1 MAERLPDKNKSNF
14 PPILIDNIIRQKLQ
28 TERERERKGI
38 VFSIVL
44 NRKTSSKENPSKD

>member
-14 PPILIDNIIRQKLQ
+14 PTILIDNIIRQKLQ
-28 TERERERKGI
+28 TERERKKGI

-44 NRKTSSKENPSKD
+44 NRKTPSKENPSKD